1 MVSFFS
7 PDFFLLWGAPG
18 LTLLWFLFFPS
29 VVFAVHP
36 TAGSSLTAAIYN

>member
-7 PDFFLLWGAPG
+7 PLFFLLWGAPG
-18 LTLLWFLFFPS
+18 LILLSFLFFPS

-36 TAGSSLTAAIYN
+36 TVGSSLMAAIYN